1 MERWGKVTLA
11 AKHSETDT
19 SVFED
24 LMEQP
29 KEYGLDI
36 GTSGTTTTVAESSSG
51 PMLVKLVLGTMDGV
65 DYVCMEWDAHSQMAR
80 TLWRC

>member
-1 MERWGKVTLA
+1 MEPWGKVTLA

-24 LMEQP
+24 LMEQL

-36 GTSGTTTTVAESSSG
+36 STSGTTTTVAKSSSG
-51 PMLVKLVLGTMDGV
+51 PILVKLVLGTMDSV
-65 DYVCMEWDAHSQMAR
+65 DYVYIEWDAHSQIAR
-80 TLWRC
+80 TLRHC

>member
-29 KEYGLDI
+29 KEDGLDI
-36 GTSGTTTTVAESSSG
+36 GTSGTTTTAAEGSLG
-51 PMLVKLVLGTMDGV
+51 P
-65 DYVCMEWDAHSQMAR
+65 DAH
-80 TLWRC
+80 